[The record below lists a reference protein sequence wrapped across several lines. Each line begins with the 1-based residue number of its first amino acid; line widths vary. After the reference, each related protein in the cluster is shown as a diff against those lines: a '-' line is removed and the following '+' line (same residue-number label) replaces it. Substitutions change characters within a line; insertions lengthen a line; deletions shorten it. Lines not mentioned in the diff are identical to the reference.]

1 MQPPVMQRSYTGQQG
16 IGNTQQSEAT
26 FRNPQSVP
34 LLKNQCPICGKIS
47 AFPANLRKHLRV
59 HTGDKPFICSVCGRG
74 FSQKGS
80 LKGHMVTHMKYS

>member
-1 MQPPVMQRSYTGQQG
+1 MPQPVMQRSYSAQQG

-26 FRNPQSVP
+26 FRNPNPQ

-47 AFPANLRKHLRV
+47 AFPANLRKHMRV